1 MNINGSH
8 NASCIFKAQT
18 NPFDVNLLFIIRKC
32 TFFPV
37 ILQKEVQT
45 NIFTVN
51 HFCEFVV
58 SVSIMEKPKSEEDLE
73 VSDDQANRESSE
85 NVSLIQKI
93 KHILSQ
99 VTVEPVVF
107 FHYLAFA
114 ITLVSQ
120 NQMIVYKTCRGL
132 IYYNHDII
140 IYLCFAWNEK
150 RKSTI

>member
-1 MNINGSH
+1 
-8 NASCIFKAQT
+8 
-18 NPFDVNLLFIIRKC
+18 
-32 TFFPV
+32 
-37 ILQKEVQT
+37 
-45 NIFTVN
+45 
-51 HFCEFVV
+51 
-58 SVSIMEKPKSEEDLE
+58 MEEPKPEEEGIE
-73 VSDDQANRESSE
+73 VSDDQAKRESSE

-132 IYYNHDII
+132 I
-140 IYLCFAWNEK
+140 F
-150 RKSTI
+150 

>member
-1 MNINGSH
+1 
-8 NASCIFKAQT
+8 
-18 NPFDVNLLFIIRKC
+18 
-32 TFFPV
+32 
-37 ILQKEVQT
+37 
-45 NIFTVN
+45 
-51 HFCEFVV
+51 
-58 SVSIMEKPKSEEDLE
+58 MEEPKPEEDLE

-132 IYYNHDII
+132 NFANNNHLLVTRLFLRSLKFLGLQQKF
-140 IYLCFAWNEK
+140 YQ
-150 RKSTI
+150 R